1 MKTIIAFNYFVN
13 GMLKDNGFDVDR
25 VIQSCQSEAN
35 KSTGLEGEAKRSAF
49 KGGRSYNAA
58 GELKVKDLAWKEQVP
73 VEYSA
78 KSTAPL
84 EFIKWNDS
92 MAAHFRKCGNPHGKL
107 SLDTLPTDL
116 HFWLSKFAVEVKPAT
131 PTETPASNG
140 KRNGKRNGTVK
151 EPVIA

>member
-1 MKTIIAFNYFVN
+1 MKTVIAFNYFVA

-25 VIQSCQSEAN
+25 VINACQSEAN

-116 HFWLSKFAVEVKPAT
+116 HFWLGKFVVEVKPAT
-131 PTETPASNG
+131 PTEAPA
-140 KRNGKRNGTVK
+140 RNGKRNGSVK
-151 EPVIA
+151 APVIA